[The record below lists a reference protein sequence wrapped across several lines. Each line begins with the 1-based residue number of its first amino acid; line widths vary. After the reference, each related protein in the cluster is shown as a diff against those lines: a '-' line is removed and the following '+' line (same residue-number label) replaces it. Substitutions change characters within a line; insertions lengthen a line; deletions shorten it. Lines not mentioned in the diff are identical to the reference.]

1 MVFDTQQYGTAS
13 RTSRS
18 SCALGRLEVASTRI
32 LRNLGPERSPMAVTA
47 RSVGSSTPPFLATYA
62 MAIVKQEARAASSS
76 SVGAGPVSVPP
87 SPSGSS
93 ARSSNLSLAT
103 IRQLYPPSQYEV
115 TAIMADDSA
124 GRIQLP
130 EQVAVLNVG
139 LGMFAE
145 AVRAQGAAAVE
156 VDWRIPARGDTQL
169 VAALTRLYGRL
180 NSQVEAANN
189 EVVRRLDK
197 SSPRVLG
204 ISPARAVIP

>member
-1 MVFDTQQYGTAS
+1 
-13 RTSRS
+13 
-18 SCALGRLEVASTRI
+18 
-32 LRNLGPERSPMAVTA
+32 
-47 RSVGSSTPPFLATYA
+47 

-87 SPSGSS
+87 SPGGSS

-124 GRIQLP
+124 GPIQLP

-180 NSQVEAANN
+180 NSQVEAANK
-189 EVVRRLDK
+189 EVIRRLDK
-197 SSPRVLG
+197 RSEERRVG
-204 ISPARAVIP
+204 EGRG